1 MKLVSRDVSGKDGEG
16 TVVLRP
22 EEPEDMWA
30 IYNLISE
37 GDLVRTTTFRKVVK
51 ESATG
56 STTSSKIRLN
66 LTIQVERVQFDP
78 DTCVLRLSG
87 RNREESEHVK
97 MGAYHTLDLELQRN
111 FTIQKTCWDTVVLD
125 RLDEACDPVK
135 QAEVAA
141 IVMQPGL
148 ANICL
153 LTGSMTIVR
162 QRIDMSIPKKRAG
175 NVAHDKALQK
185 FYRATY
191 EALIRHINFGL
202 VKAVLLASPGFVN
215 SDFFAFMNAEA
226 QLKEDKPLLQNKAK
240 FVLCHSSSGHKHALE
255 EVLTQPGIQA
265 RLSDTKAV
273 GEVQALGDFYAMLS
287 AQPDRAHYGF
297 NHVSVAA
304 EHDAVEML
312 LMSDSI
318 FRGRDFLARRRF
330 VDLVES
336 VKAKGGRFLCFSSL
350 HVTGE
355 KLHQLGGVAAVLRFP
370 LEIEME
376 EEDLPLEEGGKG
388 SSSNG
393 VCGGGG
399 RGSNKDGD
407 VGDFYSGEPIEQHED
422 EDREERHR
430 AVEEEGMEAIREAT
444 DLEGMGL

>member
-1 MKLVSRDVSGKDGEG
+1 
-16 TVVLRP
+16 
-22 EEPEDMWA
+22 
-30 IYNLISE
+30 
-37 GDLVRTTTFRKVVK
+37 
-51 ESATG
+51 
-56 STTSSKIRLN
+56 
-66 LTIQVERVQFDP
+66 
-78 DTCVLRLSG
+78 
-87 RNREESEHVK
+87 
-97 MGAYHTLDLELQRN
+97 
-111 FTIQKTCWDTVVLD
+111 
-125 RLDEACDPVK
+125 
-135 QAEVAA
+135 
-141 IVMQPGL
+141 
-148 ANICL
+148 
-153 LTGSMTIVR
+153 
-162 QRIDMSIPKKRAG
+162 
-175 NVAHDKALQK
+175 
-185 FYRATY
+185 
-191 EALIRHINFGL
+191 L

-376 EEDLPLEEGGKG
+376 EEDLPVDEGSGV

-399 RGSNKDGD
+399 RGSSKDGGA
-407 VGDFYSGEPIEQHED
+407 GDCYSGEPIEQQE
-422 EDREERHR
+422 EKEEGEERHR
-430 AVEEEGMEAIREAT
+430 TVEEDDMGSIREAT